1 MTETVDLQIDDG
13 VARIT
18 LDRPDVRNALTADMA
33 AALATAFER
42 VEGEETAGVRCVE
55 LTGTGDAFCAGGDI
69 DAMVEGQSRDVPPA
83 ERVELVRRSVNRAV
97 RAVWNCPLPVVATVD
112 GPVFGAGVGLMLACD
127 VQLAS
132 TAATVSVGFRRVGLA
147 VDSGVSYLLPRY
159 VGQSTAK
166 ELVFTG
172 EVLDADRAR
181 ELGLF
186 TRLFDDGE
194 FEEGKQS
201 IVETI
206 ASGPTTALSFSKQL
220 LNQEAG
226 SLEEALESEASY
238 QALAMETDDH
248 AEGATAFLERRDPE
262 FSGE

>member
-1 MTETVDLQIDDG
+1 MTEMVDLEIDDG
-13 VARIT
+13 VATIT
-18 LDRPDVRNALTADMA
+18 LDRPEVRNALSAEMA
-33 AALATAFER
+33 GDLASTFDGIGDEAEP
-42 VEGEETAGVRCVE
+42 RCVE
-55 LTGTGDAFCAGGDI
+55 LTGAGEAFCAGGDI
-69 DAMVEGQSRDVPPA
+69 DAMVKGQSRDIPAA

-132 TAATVSVGFRRVGLA
+132 TAATVGVGFRRVGLA

-172 EVLDADRAR
+172 EVMDADRAR
-181 ELGLF
+181 QLGLF

-194 FEEGKQS
+194 FEAGTAS
-201 IVETI
+201 IVDTI

-220 LNQEAG
+220 LDQDAG
-226 SLEEALESEASY
+226 SLEQALEFEASY
-238 QALAMETDDH
+238 QALAMETEDH
-248 AEGATAFLERRDPE
+248 AEGARAFLERREPE
-262 FSGE
+262 FTGE